1 MDLQTSSSEFRIEKR
16 RAEAVVT
23 LVGGETVRGCF
34 FLAGGTSRHD
44 GAERIND
51 LLNSDPGFFPF
62 EMHRDAAPRTVLYNR
77 SHVIAVQVFTDEARR
92 EPGYS
97 VARRRLVSVLLSDGR
112 RVDGTVRVY
121 RAEGHDR
128 LSDWTRQPETFRY
141 IEGDE
146 ATLILNADHIVA
158 VTEVSGS

>member
-1 MDLQTSSSEFRIEKR
+1 MDLQTASSEFRIEKR

-44 GAERIND
+44 GAERVSD

-62 EMHRDAAPRTVLYNR
+62 EMHRDAGPRTVLYNR
-77 SHVIAVQVFTDEARR
+77 SHVIAVQVFDNEARR

-97 VARRRLVSVLLSDGR
+97 VARRRLVSVLLSDSR

-158 VTEVSGS
+158 LTEVSGS